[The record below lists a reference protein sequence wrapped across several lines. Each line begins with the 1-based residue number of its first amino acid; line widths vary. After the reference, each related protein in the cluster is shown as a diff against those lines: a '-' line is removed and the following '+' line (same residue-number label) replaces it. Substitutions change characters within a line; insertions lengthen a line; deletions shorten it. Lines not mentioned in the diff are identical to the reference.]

1 MALKVRQVL
10 QVRKEALVRQ
20 GLLGTLAQQD
30 PKVRQEALA
39 QQDQQDLKEA
49 QDLLEAPEVLV
60 ELDQLAR
67 QVRQVRLA

>member
-1 MALKVRQVL
+1 MALKVRQVRQEVLVL
-10 QVRKEALVRQ
+10 QVQRV
-20 GLLGTLAQQD
+20 LLGTLAQQD
-30 PKVRQEALA
+30 LKVRQEALA
-39 QQDQQDLKEA
+39 QQDLKVRKEA